1 MMGDYPEQEYTGSV
15 IGRAALAGFAF
26 FVAIMAGMYWFFT
39 TSTYQFCSSA
49 IGALNSRCAVEAS
62 THNASGWVTLMA
74 IAAGR
79 SSRAACWRGEVQR
92 SAWLASRPRAP
103 GSSPVAP
110 ASLSPSASD
119 GSRDC
124 RAAGIHTGWVPRA
137 AAD

>member
-1 MMGDYPEQEYTGSV
+1 MTGRSHD
-15 IGRAALAGFAF
+15 GRLPRAGIHRQRDRRYCPGWLRI

-79 SSRAACWRGEVQR
+79 SSRAAVLARG
-92 SAWLASRPRAP
+92 SATFCLAPVPSSRAGFLADVVRKPQPVSP
-103 GSSPVAP
+103 GWQP
-110 ASLSPSASD
+110 
-119 GSRDC
+119 
-124 RAAGIHTGWVPRA
+124 
-137 AAD
+137 